1 MTNSIPRLI
10 ICTALLLISFP
21 DALSQKRKAC
31 PTPPPSPFKHS
42 GEIVTSFDSAARG
55 MRTTL
60 EHPGPLAAGAEGAV
74 YLSASFIHRDT
85 RKGARQTLDLL
96 IVSTSRAPRFRQ
108 SHDLSLVC
116 DGRAVPLSSPARY
129 ESKSNGGTILEATGV
144 TLTAEDLAAL
154 TGARKVS
161 ARLGAAE
168 FELTRN
174 HLEALREMASL
185 MGNSPTRWSAE

>member
-1 MTNSIPRLI
+1 MTKSIPRFIL
-10 ICTALLLISFP
+10 CAALLLINSTG
-21 DALSQKRKAC
+21 ALSQKRRAC

-60 EHPGPLAAGAEGAV
+60 EHPGPLSAGAEGAV
-74 YLSASFIHRDT
+74 YLSASFVHRDV
-85 RKGARQTLDLL
+85 RHGARQTLDLL
-96 IVSTSRAPRFRQ
+96 LLSTSRAVRFRQ
-108 SHDLSLVC
+108 SHELALVC
-116 DGRAVPLSSPARY
+116 DGRALALSSPVRY
-129 ESKSNGGTILEATGV
+129 ESKSSGGTIYEATGV
-144 TLTAEDLAAL
+144 TLTAEDLASV

-161 ARLGAAE
+161 ARLGGVE

-185 MGNSPTRWSAE
+185 MGNSPGRWSAE